1 MGMMKHMLY
10 VVMDGIKDTE
20 KIAGYAEEAKLR
32 GADNGTAAWFS
43 AHAQSRLSMV
53 ERDWRDVHE
62 HLKSEKHDEEMLDAL
77 VCHIDRSLK
86 ELRMRVE
93 KL

>member
-1 MGMMKHMLY
+1 MKHMLY

-20 KIAGYAEEAKLR
+20 KIAWYAEEAKMH
-32 GADNGTAAWFS
+32 GADAGIVAWFT
-43 AHAQSRLSMV
+43 AHAQSRMTMV

-62 HLKSEKHDEEMLDAL
+62 HLKSEKHDEEMVEAL

-86 ELRMRVE
+86 DLRMRVE